1 MPADMKNRRPI
12 LAIFILIPALLLLI
26 LVTNPWNL
34 RERENSSVV
43 LRNMEDVD
51 RIVLV
56 DSYNSTELTR
66 GDGSWYLFG
75 TEPVSPVTVD
85 NLLIAASRLE
95 VSSIVD
101 NEAYGGSDEPQGDSR
116 EVTFFKGD
124 KVLLTYG
131 LRVVSGRYLV
141 NPPNSETA
149 YYVALP
155 GYPGLDID
163 RVFSATPDHYREH
176 LLIDLRPSEISAIEI
191 DLASGEAFRFTQDQK
206 GNIRCDPVNENTCL
220 PDGAPNELA
229 MKLLFSYFTS
239 VRYEQSAGI
248 PADSLSG
255 AIDDGRKMATIGVES
270 FSGECHS
277 LQVFS
282 YHEMPGSEP
291 HLFRALVL
299 FNDEQDAMIVNFI
312 YLDVLMRGLSHYF
325 GEK

>member
-1 MPADMKNRRPI
+1 MPADMQNRRPI
-12 LAIFILIPALLLLI
+12 LAIFLLILALLLLI
-26 LVTNPWNL
+26 LLTNPWNL
-34 RERENSSVV
+34 WERDDRSVV

-56 DSYNSTELTR
+56 DSYNSAELTR

-75 TEPVSPVTVD
+75 TEPVSPVTVE

-95 VSSIVD
+95 VSSIVG
-101 NEAYGGSDEPQGDSR
+101 NEVYGGPDEPQGDTR

-141 NPPNSETA
+141 IPRGSEMA
-149 YYVALP
+149 CFVALP
-155 GYPGLDID
+155 GYPGMDLD
-163 RVFSATPDHYREH
+163 RVFSANPDHYREH
-176 LLIDLRPSEISAIEI
+176 LLIDLRPSEISGIEI

-206 GNIRCDPVNENTCL
+206 GNIRCDTANDHTRL

-239 VRYEQSAGI
+239 IRYEQSAGI

-255 AIDDGRKMATIGVES
+255 ALDDGRKMATIGVES
-270 FSGECHS
+270 FSGERHS

-299 FNDEQDAMIVNFI
+299 FNDKQDAMIINYI